1 MIYGGKTLPL
11 NGLLQRYLNTAIMC
25 AISGIQY
32 SEAVPFANQQ
42 AIMNK
47 QFCYVAFDLASY
59 SDFDTWG
66 GGGGRGHRS
75 ILWQPQD
82 AYLIS
87 NMSILLLSI
96 AL

>member
-1 MIYGGKTLPL
+1 MIYGGKTPPL

-47 QFCYVAFDLASY
+47 QFFTWLLTWLAIV
-59 SDFDTWG
+59 TLTL
-66 GGGGRGHRS
+66 GGGGRRASLDTLATSRCLFNFHV
-75 ILWQPQD
+75 I
-82 AYLIS
+82 
-87 NMSILLLSI
+87 
-96 AL
+96 